1 MAASAKRRRGWRKR
15 LGALAR
21 FTGALVIVGGLYSVF
36 SPGLYAQETDATNA
50 IDSEVVK
57 GQELYDTSCITC
69 HGDNGEGVEGRG
81 PSLIGVGSASV
92 EFQVNTGRMPMAAQG
107 AQAPE
112 AAYPVFSEE
121 EARWLGA
128 YIEYL
133 GGGAVIPSDLD
144 ALVEGADIG
153 EGGELYRVNC
163 SSCHGFSGGGGALSS
178 GAHAPGLD
186 GVTNQELYQAMLTGP
201 QNMPVFADNQLTP
214 EQKADL
220 IAYVQYIVND
230 DRDPGGVF
238 NLGRFGP
245 STEGVAIFLVGM
257 TALLLATL
265 WIAGKS

>member
-15 LGALAR
+15 LGALLR

-36 SPGLYAQETDATNA
+36 SPSLYAQEADDNA
-50 IDSEVVK
+50 IDSEIVK
-57 GQELYDTSCITC
+57 GQELYDTSCISC
-69 HGDNGEGVEGRG
+69 HGDNGEGIEGRG
-81 PSLIGVGSASV
+81 PSLIGVGAASV

-107 AQAPE
+107 AQAPAGE
-112 AAYPVFSEE
+112 PVFTPD
-121 EARWLGA
+121 EAKWLGA
-128 YIEYL
+128 YIDYL

-144 ALVEGADIG
+144 TLVDDADVGA
-153 EGGELYRVNC
+153 GGALYRVNC

-178 GAHAPGLD
+178 GAHAPSLD
-186 GVTNQELYQAMLTGP
+186 GVTNLELYQAMLTGP

-220 IAYVQYIVND
+220 IAYVQFIVNE

-257 TALLLATL
+257 TALLLTTL

>member
-36 SPGLYAQETDATNA
+36 SPGLYAQDSAENT
-50 IDSEVVK
+50 IDSEAVK
-57 GQELYDTSCITC
+57 GQELYDTSCISC
-69 HGDNGEGVEGRG
+69 HGDSGEGIEGRG
-81 PSLIGVGSASV
+81 PSLIGVGSAAV

-107 AQAPE
+107 AQAPDSE
-112 AAYPVFSEE
+112 YPVFTEE
-121 EARWLGA
+121 EAEWLGA

-133 GGGAVIPSDLD
+133 GGGAAVPDDLEI
-144 ALVEGADIG
+144 LVENADVG

-178 GAHAPGLD
+178 GAHAPSLA
-186 GVTNQELYQAMLTGP
+186 GVSDEELYQAMLTGP
-201 QNMPVFADNQLTP
+201 QNMPVFGDNELTP
-214 EQKADL
+214 EQKADI

-238 NLGRFGP
+238 TLGRFGP
-245 STEGVAIFLVGM
+245 ATEGLAIFLVGM
-257 TALLLATL
+257 TALLLTTL

>member
-1 MAASAKRRRGWRKR
+1 VAASAKRRRGWRKR

-36 SPGLYAQETDATNA
+36 SPGLYAQESDANA
-50 IDSEVVK
+50 IDSEAVK

-81 PSLIGVGSASV
+81 PSLIGVGSAAV

-112 AAYPVFSEE
+112 TDYPVFTEE
-121 EARWLGA
+121 EAEWLGA

-133 GGGAVIPSDLD
+133 GGGAVVPDDLE
-144 ALVEGADIG
+144 ALVENADVG

-163 SSCHGFSGGGGALSS
+163 SSCHGYAGGGGALSS
-178 GAHAPGLD
+178 GAPSLD
-186 GVTNQELYQAMLTGP
+186 GVSDEELYQAMLTGP
-201 QNMPVFADNQLTP
+201 QNMPVFADNELTP
-214 EQKADL
+214 EQKADI
-220 IAYVQYIVND
+220 IAYVQYLVND
-230 DRDPGGVF
+230 DKDPGGVF
-238 NLGRFGP
+238 ALGRYGP
-245 STEGVAIFLVGM
+245 STEGLAIFLVGM
-257 TALLLATL
+257 TALLLTTL